1 MSGLP
6 EVSVVVPTLG
16 RSPWL
21 GECLAAL
28 RRENLEIVLVDQGE
42 EPLRLPAD
50 HPDQILRP
58 GKNLGFAGGVNLGI
72 RAATGDLVAVVND
85 DALLAPGWLAALRET
100 LSAHPRAAAAQG
112 VNLRLDQR
120 VDGWGLAWNSS
131 WQAVQ
136 LGHGQPAPGGED
148 EDEVFGVSATAALY
162 RRAALEATALAPGI
176 YFDDA
181 LESYY
186 EDVDLACRL
195 RAAGWTAFTV
205 PAARARHAGSATGL
219 TMPHARLRL
228 LYGNRYLVV
237 ARLLGRGFWRRL
249 PALLARDGRDALR
262 ALARGDLRTCSG
274 IAAGWGRAL
283 RRGPAYV
290 HRGAPAAVSF
300 AR

>member
-1 MSGLP
+1 MALSA
-6 EVSVVVPTLG
+6 VVPTLG

-28 RRENLEIVLVDQGE
+28 RREGLEIILVDQGDQN
-42 EPLRLPAD
+42 LNLPAD
-50 HPDQILRP
+50 RILRP
-58 GKNLGFAGGVNLGI
+58 GRNLGFAGGVNLGI
-72 RAATGDLVAVVND
+72 RAAAGELVAVVND
-85 DALLAPGWLAALRET
+85 DALLQPGWLSALQAALAAR
-100 LSAHPRAAAAQG
+100 PRAAAAQG
-112 VNLRLDQR
+112 LNLSLDGDR
-120 VDGWGLAWNSS
+120 VDGWGIAWNSS

-136 LGHGQPAPGGED
+136 LGHGEPLPAVAAEA
-148 EDEVFGVSATAALY
+148 EVFGVSATAALY

-176 YFDDA
+176 YFDEA

-195 RAAGWTAFTV
+195 RAAGWSAFTV

-228 LYGNRYLVV
+228 LYGNRYLVA
-237 ARLLGRGFWRRL
+237 ARLLGRGFWPRL
-249 PALLARDGRDALR
+249 AVLLARDGQDGLR
-262 ALARGDLRTCSG
+262 ALFRGDLRAVAG

-283 RRGPAYV
+283 RRAPGYV
-290 HRGAPAAVSF
+290 HRGEPAAVSF